1 MKSDLKVKIFTDK
14 SSEEEYIIK
23 DSNDIIIGRFNM
35 IELNNSTK
43 RCDIK
48 LNFYRKNSYELLIET
63 LNMIVKAAF
72 NNNNTFKVNI
82 RVLENIDIRAFL
94 DIGFTLE
101 GVLNQN
107 EYYKGEYLAE
117 FSFGITRIEYLKHK
131 SATAIEL
138 IGENIT
144 LRNLTPGNAEE
155 LLNYYIKNKN
165 YLAPFEPARDNNFY
179 SLEVQRN
186 LLNESYKQL
195 INGTNIE
202 LGIFKGNRLI
212 GKIKLSNIVYG
223 SLKSGILGYSIDE
236 DEQGKGYMKE
246 SVCLFLEYAFDECE
260 LHRVEASVLLNNE
273 KSKAVLKSIGFKE
286 TGINEKYL
294 MVNGKWQDHV
304 TYYMIKDDF
313 CKINHYVFK

>member
-35 IELNNSTK
+35 IELSNSTK

-48 LNFYRKNSYELLIET
+48 LNFYRKSNYELLIET

-101 GVLNQN
+101 GVLSQN
-107 EYYKGEYLAE
+107 EYYKGEYLTE
-117 FSFGITRIEYLKHK
+117 FSFGITRIEYLKRK
-131 SATAIEL
+131 SATVIEL
-138 IGENIT
+138 IGENVT
-144 LRNLTPGNAEE
+144 LKNLTPGNAEE

-202 LGIFKGNRLI
+202 LGIFKSNRLI

-246 SVCLFLEYAFDECE
+246 SVCLFLEYAFDEWE
-260 LHRVEASVLLNNE
+260 LHRVEASVLLDNE

-294 MVNGKWQDHV
+294 MVNGKWQDHI

-313 CKINHYVFK
+313 YKINHCVFK